1 LAGLSWR
8 RSGEEEIDIPLRGS
22 PTGMA
27 CGAAVTGRIF
37 VAQMPPAVLSWRG
50 DHETGCSSMTETI
63 SQRVPRDHWL
73 IQFRRHPS
81 ALLLLAQL
89 LCIPLYPLVE
99 DMHAARMLL
108 GIFGVV
114 ILLLALRMIRYT
126 SARIWPGVCL
136 AVLAVLA
143 SGFYLGG
150 GHDELRAWHAGL
162 EALFYFYAASRL
174 IAYMLADR
182 RATSDELFAA
192 GATFTLL
199 VWAFAYLLVLCVA
212 LQPASVSTGTA
223 SPANWSDLMFL
234 SFVMLSCTGIGD
246 VVPVGGMAKAVSDL
260 EMFTGVMYVA
270 LVVSRLIGLSVAQDK
285 R

>member
-1 LAGLSWR
+1 
-8 RSGEEEIDIPLRGS
+8 
-22 PTGMA
+22 
-27 CGAAVTGRIF
+27 
-37 VAQMPPAVLSWRG
+37 
-50 DHETGCSSMTETI
+50 MTETT
-63 SQRVPRDHWL
+63 SQRMLHNHWL
-73 IQFRRHPS
+73 VQLRRHPS

-89 LCIPLYPLVE
+89 VCIPLYPLLE

-108 GIFGVV
+108 GVFGVV

-126 SARIWPGVCL
+126 STRIWPGICL
-136 AVLAVLA
+136 AVLAIVA
-143 SGFYLGG
+143 SGFYLSG
-150 GHDELRAWHAGL
+150 GHDDWRAWHAGL

-199 VWAFAYLLVLCVA
+199 VWAFAYLLVLCQA
-212 LQPASVSTGTA
+212 LQPVSVATGTA
-223 SPANWSDLMFL
+223 SPPGWSDLMFL

-246 VVPVGGMAKAVSDL
+246 VVPVSGMAKAVSDL

-270 LVVSRLIGLSVAQDK
+270 LVVSRLIGLSVAQEK
-285 R
+285 H

>member
-1 LAGLSWR
+1 
-8 RSGEEEIDIPLRGS
+8 
-22 PTGMA
+22 
-27 CGAAVTGRIF
+27 
-37 VAQMPPAVLSWRG
+37 
-50 DHETGCSSMTETI
+50 MTETT
-63 SQRVPRDHWL
+63 SQRVPRNHWRVQL
-73 IQFRRHPS
+73 RRHPS

-89 LCIPLYPLVE
+89 VCIPLYPLVE

-126 SARIWPGVCL
+126 STRIWPGVCL

-143 SGFYLGG
+143 SGFYLSG
-150 GHDELRAWHAGL
+150 GHDDLRAWHAGL

-182 RATSDELFAA
+182 RATSDELFAV

-199 VWAFAYLLVLCVA
+199 VWAFAYLLVLCQT
-212 LQPASVSTGTA
+212 LQPASFSAAAA
-223 SPANWSDLMFL
+223 SPYGWSDLMFL
-234 SFVMLSCTGIGD
+234 SFALMSSTGIGN
-246 VVPVGGMAKAVSDL
+246 VVPMSGMAKAVGDL
-260 EMFTGVMYVA
+260 EMFTGVMYLA